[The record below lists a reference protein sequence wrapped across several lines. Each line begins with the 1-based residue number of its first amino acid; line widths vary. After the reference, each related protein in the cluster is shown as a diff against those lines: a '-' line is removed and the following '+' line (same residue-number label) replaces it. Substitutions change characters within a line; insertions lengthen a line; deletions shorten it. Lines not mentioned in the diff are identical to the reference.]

1 MDLAM
6 FPLDSDSI
14 SINIGPKDETI
25 DKVVL
30 KIDPAKHGFEG
41 APGDRIKKSN
51 LAEWA
56 VDVPCVRAGLSGP
69 TGSGNYYSNVE
80 FCIMVH
86 RNFMYYV
93 WKVLAIVYLLIIS
106 SFVVFAMDPVDD
118 FGERINICL
127 TLFLAAVAFL
137 YVVGE
142 SLPKVPYLTLL
153 DKLMLIAFLFIFLAG
168 VESLVAKNL
177 QTSHDKGKTLDFIC
191 CIGFPLGYF
200 GLNFFTLGMGISYRY
215 RLINDRTGEEYQKA
229 LALDSKMKSVDAVR
243 GSGSVSGGGKKDEG
257 GEEGGKAGGD
267 GGPTLTKAESLGS
280 ASLLPAVTRRA
291 SSVLNVLSGVSEAST
306 ELALRVEREE
316 EKERER
322 VEEMVEKGDVVLG
335 DRADGS
341 GEGLG
346 TKGAPKKR
354 LSIIG
359 SKKY

>member
-1 MDLAM
+1 M
-6 FPLDSDSI
+6 
-14 SINIGPKDETI
+14 
-25 DKVVL
+25 
-30 KIDPAKHGFEG
+30 
-41 APGDRIKKSN
+41 
-51 LAEWA
+51 
-56 VDVPCVRAGLSGP
+56 DVPCVRSGLSGP

-106 SFVVFAMDPVDD
+106 SFVVFAMDPVED
-118 FGERINICL
+118 FGDRINICL

-153 DKLMLIAFLFIFLAG
+153 DKLMLLAFLFIFLAG
-168 VESLVAKNL
+168 VESLIAKNL
-177 QTSHDKGKTLDFIC
+177 HNSHGKGMALDAAC
-191 CIGFPLGYF
+191 VVLFPTAYF
-200 GLNFFTLGMGISYRY
+200 GLNAFVLGMGIRYRY
-215 RLINDRTGEEYQKA
+215 RLIKDPTGEEYQKA
-229 LALDSKMKSVDAVR
+229 LALDSKMKSADAVR
-243 GSGSVSGGGKKDEG
+243 GSGGGGGGTGGEGGKGG
-257 GEEGGKAGGD
+257 GEEEEKAEGD
-267 GGPTLTKAESLGS
+267 GGPKLTKAESAGS
-280 ASLLPAVTRRA
+280 AKLLPDAITRRA
-291 SSVLNVLSGVSEAST
+291 SSVLNVLSGVSEASA

-316 EKERER
+316 EVERER
-322 VEEMVEKGDVVLG
+322 VMTLVEQGDVVLG

-346 TKGAPKKR
+346 TKGKPKKR